1 MDYARTTLL
10 LSTVT
15 AHPSLTPE
23 GRRPRSGSPW
33 SDTNDT
39 RRTIHFRFSLRSRL
53 VNSGGTRKKLCLHYH
68 EMNVIKKDKA

>member
-39 RRTIHFRFSLRSRL
+39 RRTIHFRFSLRS
-53 VNSGGTRKKLCLHYH
+53 GTRKKLCLHYH